1 MNLKVCGLESFSLFF
16 HDIRILTHLVGSNE
30 LFSFVDLCSFLI
42 ELPRMD
48 PRETSRLTLAIMAK
62 LAGETEDE
70 IYNFFK
76 TSLKGECS
84 YREAKQ
90 AIEDS
95 CRLIEQLPNR
105 PLTTA
110 KVFSIA
116 AEFLA
121 ERERLRLEEEEKAR
135 AWDWDQPS
143 TRPSSSSSR
152 DLLGVDEDDESVS
165 EAQRQKAENARRTF
179 VEDIKWLM
187 SSPRGR
193 RIVWWLLEKAGVN
206 RTSFNNSGSVMAF
219 NEGQRNMG
227 LMLQAQVVELSP
239 EAYMTMLTEQRTK

>member
-1 MNLKVCGLESFSLFF
+1 MAQQ
-16 HDIRILTHLVGSNE
+16 HL
-30 LFSFVDLCSFLI
+30 
-42 ELPRMD
+42 
-48 PRETSRLTLAIMAK
+48 
-62 LAGETEDE
+62 
-70 IYNFFK
+70 
-76 TSLKGECS
+76 
-84 YREAKQ
+84 
-90 AIEDS
+90 
-95 CRLIEQLPNR
+95 
-105 PLTTA
+105 
-110 KVFSIA
+110 
-116 AEFLA
+116 
-121 ERERLRLEEEEKAR
+121 
-135 AWDWDQPS
+135 
-143 TRPSSSSSR
+143 
-152 DLLGVDEDDESVS
+152 DEDDESVS